1 MVYTLHIKP
10 YSQLTTD
17 ELFEILSARST
28 VFVVEQHCAYQDM
41 DTADKLA
48 IHVWLT
54 DENGLQAYCRVLPK
68 EATGAE
74 VAIGRVITLKRRCG
88 LGTRI
93 VEEGLKV
100 AQDAFQAKKI
110 VIHAQEYVRS
120 LYEKVGF
127 VQTSDTFLEDGI
139 PHIEMTWKAPVD

>member
-1 MVYTLHIKP
+1 MSYTLHTKP

-17 ELFEILSARST
+17 ELFEILSARSA

-41 DTADKLA
+41 DDADKLA

-54 DENGLQAYCRVLPK
+54 DDEGLKAYCRVLPQ

-74 VAIGRVITLKRRCG
+74 IAIGRVITLKRRCG
-88 LGTRI
+88 LGERI
-93 VEEGLKV
+93 VKEGLKV
-100 AQDAFQAKKI
+100 AQDAFHAKKI
-110 VIHAQEYVRS
+110 VIHAQEYVRK

-127 VQTSDTFLEDGI
+127 IQTSDTFLEDGI
-139 PHIEMTWKAPVD
+139 PHIEMRWTAPVP